1 MNGDW
6 HKRLQR
12 WAPYALTP
20 LVVIAAL
27 PAIGPGPWLTLT
39 VAGLTM
45 GIMLFMVAAGL
56 TLIFGLMDVLNFA
69 HAAFVTVGAYIA
81 VSVLVRSPAGPTR
94 LRLRSISPRCSLHW
108 SRPRSRAARS
118 VSCSSA

>member
-1 MNGDW
+1 MNRDW
-6 HKRLQR
+6 LKQLQR

-27 PAIGPGPWLTLT
+27 PAIGLGPWVTLT

-45 GIMLFMVAAGL
+45 GIMLFMVASGL

-69 HAAFVTVGAYIA
+69 HAAFVAVGAYVA
-81 VSVLVRSPAGPTR
+81 VSVLQPLAGWTNDSANRAPPRRR
-94 LRLRSISPRCSLHW
+94 LSI
-108 SRPRSRAARS
+108 
-118 VSCSSA
+118 